1 LSPSAHFAAAM
12 MGPTSSSTG
21 NIGSAASAYT
31 HRSPSGMDLKVAHAD
46 RGSLAVLDVECDD
59 VEARSTSTGSMSLGE
74 TRPCRS
80 TSAGSISVIA
90 FAYRRA
96 VATRARSNARPPSV
110 VYAIDERAGPKKA
123 GKKDREKPLFVGRTP
138 PLTQ

>member
-90 FAYRRA
+90 HARFRVPPCRRHA
-96 VATRARSNARPPSV
+96 RALQCPP

>member
-1 LSPSAHFAAAM
+1 MSPSAHFAAAM

-74 TRPCRS
+74 TRPCR
-80 TSAGSISVIA
+80 
-90 FAYRRA
+90 
-96 VATRARSNARPPSV
+96 
-110 VYAIDERAGPKKA
+110 
-123 GKKDREKPLFVGRTP
+123 
-138 PLTQ
+138 